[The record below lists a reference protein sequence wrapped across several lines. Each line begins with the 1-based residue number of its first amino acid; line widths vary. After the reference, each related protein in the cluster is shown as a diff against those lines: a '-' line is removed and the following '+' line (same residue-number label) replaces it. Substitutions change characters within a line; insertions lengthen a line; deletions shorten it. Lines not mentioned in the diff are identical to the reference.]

1 MASNDNGSSF
11 ALGFV
16 LGGIIGAVVGIL
28 IAPKSGSETRSELAD
43 RSEGLRIRAEE
54 LAATLRD
61 RTGPAVAGV
70 RERVGPAV
78 EGVRERVG
86 PAVEGV
92 RERVEQV
99 SSRIGRA
106 DQVPEVDGG
115 PIDAPGPVD
124 DPTEET
130 DKAPA

>member
-16 LGGIIGAVVGIL
+16 LGGIIGAMVGIL
-28 IAPKSGSETRSELAD
+28 RAPKSGSETRSELAD
-43 RSEGLRIRAEE
+43 RSEGLRTRAEE

-61 RTGPAVAGV
+61 RTSPAVA
-70 RERVGPAV
+70 
-78 EGVRERVG
+78 GVRERVG

-106 DQVPEVDGG
+106 DRVPEVDGG
-115 PIDAPGPVD
+115 PIDAPGPID
-124 DPTEET
+124 DTTEET

>member
-1 MASNDNGSSF
+1 MASNDSGSSF

-16 LGGIIGAVVGIL
+16 LGGIIGAVVGVL
-28 IAPKSGSETRSELAD
+28 IAPKSGSETRAELAE
-43 RSEGLRIRAEE
+43 RSEGLRTRAEE
-54 LAATLRD
+54 LAATLLE

-99 SSRIGRA
+99 SSRIGRG
-106 DQVPEVDGG
+106 DQAPEVDGG
-115 PIDAPGPVD
+115 PLDGPEPVVD
-124 DPTEET
+124 EGEEK
-130 DKAPA
+130 DKAKA

>member
-16 LGGIIGAVVGIL
+16 LGGIIGAMVGIL

-43 RSEGLRIRAEE
+43 RSEGLRTRAEE

-61 RTGPAVAGV
+61 RTSPAVA
-70 RERVGPAV
+70 
-78 EGVRERVG
+78 GVRERVG

-106 DQVPEVDGG
+106 DRVPEVDGG
-115 PIDAPGPVD
+115 PIDAPGPID
-124 DPTEET
+124 DTTEET

>member
-16 LGGIIGAVVGIL
+16 LGGIIGAIVGVL
-28 IAPKSGSETRSELAD
+28 IAPKSGSETRAELAE
-43 RSEGLRIRAEE
+43 RSEGLRTRAEE
-54 LAATLRD
+54 LAATLLE

-92 RERVEQV
+92 RERVEKV
-99 SSRIGRA
+99 SSLIGRGDEA
-106 DQVPEVDGG
+106 PVIDGG
-115 PIDAPGPVD
+115 PIEGSEPVAD
-124 DPTEET
+124 EGEKKDNV
-130 DKAPA
+130 KA